1 MAPIRR
7 RDPAKGRRTEP
18 KGRAAAAEEGEEE
31 EEEEEEGRAAPRPL
45 AAAPPFDGSGATCS
59 SSGSGA

>member
-18 KGRAAAAEEGEEE
+18 KGRAAAEEEEVE